1 MQKGIGVKT
10 GELERGELV
19 VLKYELT
26 DSRRDRCEAAAKQ
39 SALANEENCAVCRR
53 RVTGLMAV
61 TVILIICFSRPL
73 YDLAWYSLHSELHS
87 YIPLIPLLS
96 LYVIWSKRRSLALA
110 SRPVERV
117 AVLPLLGGLATLAGY
132 CWAQHAGWRPST
144 ADYLAIMTLS
154 FLLFFVAASFVFLG
168 PETLRTIAFPVGFL
182 IFTVPFPGF
191 LQSSVEYFLQYSSA
205 QAADVLFRMSDTPI
219 FRQGLVFNSPGF
231 SFEVAPECS
240 GIHSTFILFIIS
252 LLAGHLFLRA
262 PWHRVVLAL
271 AVIPLAIL
279 RNGLRIF
286 IIGELCVRISRDM
299 INSYIHRH
307 GGPIFF
313 ALSLIPFFLLLA
325 ILRKSESR
333 SGQGGKDII

>member
-1 MQKGIGVKT
+1 
-10 GELERGELV
+10 
-19 VLKYELT
+19 VLKHELM

-39 SALANEENCAVCRR
+39 LALANEENWAVCWR

-73 YDLAWYSLHSELHS
+73 YDLAWYSLHRELYS
-87 YIPLIPLLS
+87 YIPLIPLIS
-96 LYVIWSKRRSLALA
+96 LYLIWSKRLSLALA
-110 SRPVERV
+110 SRPVQRV
-117 AVLPLLGGLATLAGY
+117 AVLPLVGGLATLAGY
-132 CWAQHAGWRPST
+132 SWAQHAGWRPST
-144 ADYLAIMTLS
+144 DDYLALMTLS

-168 PETLRTIAFPVGFL
+168 RETSRTIAFPVGFL

-191 LQSSVEYFLQYSSA
+191 LQRWMECLLQYSSA
-205 QAADVLFRMSDTPI
+205 QAADVLFRMSNTPI
-219 FRQGLVFNSPGF
+219 FRQGLVFSLTGF

-240 GIHSTFILFIIS
+240 GIHSTLILFITS
-252 LLAGHLFLRA
+252 LLAGHLFLRV
-262 PWHRVVLAL
+262 PWNRMLL
-271 AVIPLAIL
+271 TLGVIPLAIL

-286 IIGELCVRISRDM
+286 IIGQLCVHVSPDM

-325 ILRKSESR
+325 FLRKSERRLLSYR
-333 SGQGGKDII
+333 SDT